1 MAVVQAHRGGARD
14 VGQHGLLLVRQRR
27 ILLRVA
33 LAAAR
38 LLQGPAVGVGAV
50 LRKPLLHLVNRL
62 ADEQLLEC
70 VHLLAPGTGT
80 HNVGL
85 APVALRRPAGDLLG
99 ELLLRVRRRA
109 VHHGVVVRVVVVAAL
124 AGPTAEVRHLRP
136 VIVRRRVLKLVHVN
150 RSYPALAVEQR
161 VGKHLVYAVYRRAGV
176 VGAGAHAHG
185 VRKAEALVRLGSD
198 LGLLSRPRGGL
209 RLGLGAAA
217 AREGVLYGVDYAVA
231 GIGRAGDDVHVRR
244 VRRDDGRRDLLK
256 RAARYLDGLAV
267 GDDLDGGDGV
277 AVHGDGHGDGA
288 YEAVGRAGERA
299 AAAARAVKRVL
310 DGVDYAVAGI
320 GRAGDDVHIRRVS
333 RNDGRR
339 DLLKRSAGYLRRLA
353 VGDYLHGGDLVAIH
367 GDGDGDGTAEAVGRT
382 GERAARRTGL
392 LHVLARRVHA
402 GDDGGG
408 ADGGARHGVDVAV
421 DGQVALGVHKAHEEE
436 EIVLHSEA
444 EAVGV
449 VDVAHGVAL
458 DDALVVHGDEEL
470 YLIHV
475 AVRGHRQDVA
485 ALALIDV
492 RDLGIGALVL
502 YLLELTAAGQE
513 VGDHLAELFLGVCRC
528 CACEAGACRREY
540 DGAGQY
546 HGDGDK

>member
-27 ILLRVA
+27 ILFRVA

-62 ADEQLLEC
+62 ADEQLLES

-124 AGPTAEVRHLRP
+124 AGPAAEVRHLRP

-150 RSYPALAVEQR
+150 GEYLALAVKHD
-161 VGKHLVYAVYRRAGV
+161 VGEHLVDAVYRRTRV

-217 AREGVLYGVDYAVA
+217 AREGVL
-231 GIGRAGDDVHVRR
+231 
-244 VRRDDGRRDLLK
+244 
-256 RAARYLDGLAV
+256 
-267 GDDLDGGDGV
+267 
-277 AVHGDGHGDGA
+277 
-288 YEAVGRAGERA
+288 
-299 AAAARAVKRVL
+299 

-320 GRAGDDVHIRRVS
+320 GRAGDDVHIRRVR

-502 YLLELTAAGQE
+502 DLLELTAAGQE